1 VHILQFGDPKKKW
14 ALLKEEKKRKM
25 RIVSFDCGYK
35 NLAFAVLEVDGNT
48 LAIVDWRCIDT
59 QRPGLDPVAG
69 VLAALNELEGI
80 LDCSIVLIETQPR
93 FAPLNVRI
101 SHTIASFFILRRRI
115 DLDEPVSI
123 HYVPASLKN
132 RLVPRVDPH
141 TGPGVSRKYAKYK
154 SNKLS
159 AIEACADLVGRSGS
173 PTLVSVWEAFPKQDD
188 AADSLLQAI
197 AWSGVKM
204 AHVDLRHSV

>member
-1 VHILQFGDPKKKW
+1 MLPFKKK
-14 ALLKEEKKRKM
+14 KEKM
-25 RIVSFDCGYK
+25 RLVSFDVGYK
-35 NLAFAVLEVDGNT
+35 NLAFAVLEVDGST
-48 LAIVDWRCIDT
+48 FEVVDWRCVDT
-59 QRPGLDPVAG
+59 QRVGFDPVSG
-69 VLAALNELEGI
+69 VLAALSELDLLEC
-80 LDCSIVLIETQPR
+80 DTVLIETQPR

-132 RLVPRVDPH
+132 RLVPRVEPP

-159 AIEACADLVGRSGS
+159 AIEACSGLVGRSGS
-173 PTLVSVWEAFPKQDD
+173 SKLVSTWEGLKKKDD
-188 AADSLLQAI
+188 AADCILQAI
-197 AWSGVKM
+197 AWSGVKL
-204 AHVDLRHSV
+204 AHVDLRHSVKNP

>member
-1 VHILQFGDPKKKW
+1 
-14 ALLKEEKKRKM
+14 M
-25 RIVSFDCGYK
+25 RLVSFDVGYK

-48 LAIVDWRCIDT
+48 LEVVYWTCIDT
-59 QRPGLDPVAG
+59 QRPGLDPVTG
-69 VLAALNELEGI
+69 VLVALSELDI
-80 LDCSIVLIETQPR
+80 LECDTVLIETQPR

-101 SHTIASFFILRRRI
+101 SHTIAAFFILRKRI

-123 HYVPASLKN
+123 NYVPASLKN

-159 AIEACADLVGRSGS
+159 AIEACAGLVSRSGS
-173 PTLVSVWEAFPKQDD
+173 SKLVSTWEAFSKQDD
-188 AADSLLQAI
+188 AADCLLQAI
-197 AWSGVKM
+197 AWCGISLANAEVRQ
-204 AHVDLRHSV
+204 VT